1 MAQYELDFSLGD
13 TAKFVAKRISDNAQK
28 AVSKAVNATKSA
40 TESAGQ
46 WADKNLRSKL
56 EGKEAATFG
65 SSFTAPLLVTGYQA
79 AKKKAAEVGIPNWV
93 STARAFSEPADFDDL
108 VSKIFNGEKTYIQN
122 LPQGY
127 LSSKIPPKAPSP
139 IPESMIKD
147 TSNKVDGLTL
157 AGGALLGSVGALAT
171 MKAAHAIKDHSKKRR
186 EEKQRVREYNSA
198 RLAALEE
205 AGLSR
210 PGDYKNLAFPAGS
223 ERYAYSGDYSE
234 GDFAFEGIAKLGK
247 SIFKGVSKLGSS
259 IAGKL
264 GKKAA
269 ESVTEKTAEKVTE
282 KAAEATSKL
291 AEETAKKAAETAANT
306 AKSTAENI
314 SKAVN
319 DSKATNNPFKA
330 MSDMAKDSYS
340 DLHTGE
346 GKVGIRNK
354 SKEIFGDKG
363 SRAAARQSNYDTQY
377 THRTEGLG
385 RSISESVKNSGD
397 RHAQDSLKFEE
408 MAKSATD
415 QKSKDYFT
423 EMAGK
428 SRDKAFRSYNRS
440 NAISNFTKNASNIVS
455 RNRTIIKG
463 TVNSVKDWNKAR
475 ELNNLV
481 KYTQEKN
488 NSQVNQQMNQ

>member
-13 TAKFVAKRISDNAQK
+13 TAKAVAKRIIGNAQK
-28 AVSKAVNATKSA
+28 AGSKVANTIKSA
-40 TESAGQ
+40 TDSIGQ
-46 WADKNLRSKL
+46 WTGKNLKPKM
-56 EGKEAATFG
+56 EGKEAATFN
-65 SSFTAPLLVTGYQA
+65 SSLLTTFMVSADQA
-79 AKKKAAEVGIPNWV
+79 VKKKAEEKGIANLV
-93 STARAFSEPADFDDL
+93 ATAKAFSEPSDFDDL
-108 VSKIFNGEKTYIQN
+108 VSKIFNGEKTYMQH
-122 LPQGY
+122 LP
-127 LSSKIPPKAPSP
+127 SSPLPKAPSP
-139 IPESMIKD
+139 VPESMIKD
-147 TSNKVDGLTL
+147 TSNKIDGLTL

-269 ESVTEKTAEKVTE
+269 ESVTEKAAEKVTE
-282 KAAEATSKL
+282 KAAEATSKV

-330 MSDMAKDSYS
+330 MSDMAKNSYS
-340 DLHTGE
+340 DLNTGE
-346 GKVGIRNK
+346 GKVGVVDK
-354 SKEIFGDKG
+354 AKEFFGDKG
-363 SRAAARQSNYDTQY
+363 SRAAARQSNYDTKY
-377 THRTEGLG
+377 TQRSEGLG

-423 EMAGK
+423 EMANK
-428 SRDKAFRSYNRS
+428 SRDKAYTSYSRS
-440 NAISNFTKNASNIVS
+440 NAISNMTKSVSNVISKNRAFVKGGAEAIKSHAATQRLKAETENLNA
-455 RNRTIIKG
+455 RN
-463 TVNSVKDWNKAR
+463 
-475 ELNNLV
+475 
-481 KYTQEKN
+481 Q
-488 NSQVNQQMNQ
+488 SQVNQQLRYTN

>member
-13 TAKFVAKRISDNAQK
+13 TAKFVSERISTNA
-28 AVSKAVNATKSA
+28 SKVGSKVKSA
-40 TESAGQ
+40 VQSGVDSAGE
-46 WADKNLRSKL
+46 WADKNLKSSL
-56 EGKEAATFG
+56 ELKEAPTFA
-65 SSFTAPLLVTGYQA
+65 SSFAAPLLVTGYQA
-79 AKKKAAEVGIPNWV
+79 AKEKAAEKGIPNLV
-93 STARAFSEPADFDDL
+93 ATARAFSEPSDFDDL
-108 VSKIFNGEKTYIQN
+108 VRKIFDGEKTYIQQ
-122 LPQGY
+122 L
-127 LSSKIPPKAPSP
+127 PKAPTP
-139 IPESMIKD
+139 VPESMIKD
-147 TSNKVDGLTL
+147 TSNKIDGLTL

-210 PGDYKNLAFPAGS
+210 PGDYKNLAFPAGT

-282 KAAEATSKL
+282 KAAEATSKV

-340 DLHTGE
+340 DLNTGE
-346 GKVGIRNK
+346 GKVRFRDK
-354 SKEIFGDKG
+354 AKEFFGDKG
-363 SRAAARQSNYDTQY
+363 SRAAARQSNYDTKY
-377 THRTEGLG
+377 TQRSEGLG

-397 RHAQDSLKFEE
+397 KHAQDSLKFEE

>member
-13 TAKFVAKRISDNAQK
+13 TAKFVAKRISENAQK
-28 AVSKAVNATKSA
+28 AGSKAINST
-40 TESAGQ
+40 GQ
-46 WADKNLRSKL
+46 FIGKNLKPKM
-56 EGKEAATFG
+56 EGKEAPTFG

-79 AKKKAAEVGIPNWV
+79 VKKKASEKGLMNLLA
-93 STARAFSEPADFDDL
+93 TAKGFSESVDFDDIIRKL
-108 VSKIFNGEKTYIQN
+108 AEGGKTYIQN

-127 LSSKIPPKAPSP
+127 LSSKAMPKAPSP

-147 TSNKVDGLTL
+147 TSSKIDGLTL

-171 MKAAHAIKDHSKKRR
+171 MKAAYAIKDHSKKRK

-234 GDFAFEGIAKLGK
+234 GDFALGEGILKAGK
-247 SIFKGVSKLGSS
+247 ALFKGVSKVGKG

-264 GKKAA
+264 GEKAA
-269 ESVTEKTAEKVTE
+269 ESVTEKAAEKVTE
-282 KAAEATSKL
+282 KAAEATTKV
-291 AEETAKKAAETAANT
+291 AEETAKKAAETAADA

-319 DSKATNNPFKA
+319 ESKATNNPFKA

-340 DLHTGE
+340 DLNKGE
-346 GKVGIRNK
+346 GKVRFRDK
-354 SKEIFGDKG
+354 ASEFFGDKG
-363 SRAAARQSNYDTQY
+363 SRAAARQSNYDTKY
-377 THRTEGLG
+377 TQKAEGLG

-397 RHAQDSLKFEE
+397 KYAQDSLKFEE

-423 EMAGK
+423 EMANK
-428 SRDKAFRSYNRS
+428 SRDKAYTSYSRS
-440 NAISNFTKNASNIVS
+440 NAISNMTKSVSNVISKNRAFVKGGAEAIKSHAATQRLKAETENLNA
-455 RNRTIIKG
+455 RNQ
-463 TVNSVKDWNKAR
+463 A
-475 ELNNLV
+475 
-481 KYTQEKN
+481 
-488 NSQVNQQMNQ
+488 QVNQQLR

>member
-1 MAQYELDFSLGD
+1 MVQYELDFSLGD
-13 TAKFVAKRISDNAQK
+13 TAKFVSERISTNARK
-28 AVSKAVNATKSA
+28 AGSKVKSA
-40 TESAGQ
+40 VQSGVDSAGE
-46 WADKNLRSKL
+46 WANKNIKSSL
-56 EGKEAATFG
+56 ELKEAPTFA
-65 SSFTAPLLVTGYQA
+65 SSFTTPLAVTGYQA
-79 AKKKAAEVGIPNWV
+79 VKKKAAEKGIANLV
-93 STARAFSEPADFDDL
+93 ATAKAFSEPSDFDDL
-108 VSKIFNGEKTYIQN
+108 VRKIFDGEKTYIQQ
-122 LPQGY
+122 LPQKPP
-127 LSSKIPPKAPSP
+127 LPKAPTP
-139 IPESMIKD
+139 VPESMIKD
-147 TSNKVDGLTL
+147 PSNKIDGLTL

-210 PGDYKNLAFPAGS
+210 PGDYKNLAFPAGT

-282 KAAEATSKL
+282 KAAEATSKV

-346 GKVGIRNK
+346 GKVGVVNK
-354 SKEIFGDKG
+354 AKEFFGDKG
-363 SRAAARQSNYDTQY
+363 SRAAARQSNYDTKY
-377 THRTEGLG
+377 TQRSEGLG

-397 RHAQDSLKFEE
+397 KHAQDSLKFEE

>member
-13 TAKFVAKRISDNAQK
+13 TAKFVSERISTNARK
-28 AVSKAVNATKSA
+28 AGSKVKSA
-40 TESAGQ
+40 VQSGVDSAGE
-46 WADKNLRSKL
+46 WANKNIKSSL
-56 EGKEAATFG
+56 ELKEAPTFA
-65 SSFTAPLLVTGYQA
+65 SSFTAPLAVTGYQA
-79 AKKKAAEVGIPNWV
+79 VKKKAAEKGIANLV
-93 STARAFSEPADFDDL
+93 ATAKAFSEPSDFDDL
-108 VSKIFNGEKTYIQN
+108 VRQIFDGEKTYIQQ
-122 LPQGY
+122 LPKKPS
-127 LSSKIPPKAPSP
+127 LPKAPTP
-139 IPESMIKD
+139 VPESMIKD
-147 TSNKVDGLTL
+147 TSNKIDGLTL

-282 KAAEATSKL
+282 KAAEATSKV

-346 GKVGIRNK
+346 GKVRLGDK
-354 SKEIFGDKG
+354 AKEFFGDKG
-363 SRAAARQSNYDTQY
+363 SRAVARQSNYDTKY
-377 THRTEGLG
+377 TQRSEGLG

-423 EMAGK
+423 EMANK
-428 SRDKAFRSYNRS
+428 SRDKAYTSYSRS
-440 NAISNFTKNASNIVS
+440 NAISNMTKSVSNVISKNRAFVKGGAEAIKSHAATQRLKAETENLNA
-455 RNRTIIKG
+455 RN
-463 TVNSVKDWNKAR
+463 
-475 ELNNLV
+475 
-481 KYTQEKN
+481 Q
-488 NSQVNQQMNQ
+488 SQVNQQLRYTN

>member
-13 TAKFVAKRISDNAQK
+13 TAKFVSERISTNARK
-28 AVSKAVNATKSA
+28 AGSKVKSA
-40 TESAGQ
+40 VQSGVDSAGE
-46 WADKNLRSKL
+46 WANKNIKSSL
-56 EGKEAATFG
+56 ELKEAPTFA
-65 SSFTAPLLVTGYQA
+65 SSFTAPLAVTGYQA
-79 AKKKAAEVGIPNWV
+79 VKKKAAEKGIANLV
-93 STARAFSEPADFDDL
+93 ATAKAFSEPSDFDDL
-108 VSKIFNGEKTYIQN
+108 VRKIFDGEKTYIQQ
-122 LPQGY
+122 LPQKPP
-127 LSSKIPPKAPSP
+127 LPKAPTP
-139 IPESMIKD
+139 VPESMIKD
-147 TSNKVDGLTL
+147 TSNKIDGLTL

-171 MKAAHAIKDHSKKRR
+171 MKAAHAIKDRSKKRR

-210 PGDYKNLAFPAGS
+210 PGDYKNLAFPAGT

-269 ESVTEKTAEKVTE
+269 ESVTEEAAEKVTE
-282 KAAEATSKL
+282 KAAEATSKV
-291 AEETAKKAAETAANT
+291 AEETAKKAANT

-319 DSKATNNPFKA
+319 ESKATNNPFKA
-330 MSDMAKDSYS
+330 MSDMAKNSYS
-340 DLHTGE
+340 DLNTGE
-346 GKVGIRNK
+346 GKVRFRDK
-354 SKEIFGDKG
+354 AKEFFGDKG
-363 SRAAARQSNYDTQY
+363 SRAAARQSNYDTKY
-377 THRTEGLG
+377 TQRSEGLG

-397 RHAQDSLKFEE
+397 KHAQDSLKFEE

-423 EMAGK
+423 EMANK
-428 SRDKAFRSYNRS
+428 SRDKAYTSYSRS
-440 NAISNFTKNASNIVS
+440 NAISNMTKSVSNVISKNRAFVKGGAEAIKSHAATQRLKAETENLNA
-455 RNRTIIKG
+455 RN
-463 TVNSVKDWNKAR
+463 
-475 ELNNLV
+475 
-481 KYTQEKN
+481 Q
-488 NSQVNQQMNQ
+488 SQVNQQLRYTN

>member
-13 TAKFVAKRISDNAQK
+13 TAKFVSERISTNARK
-28 AVSKAVNATKSA
+28 AGSKVKSGVD
-40 TESAGQ
+40 SAGE
-46 WADKNLRSKL
+46 WANKNIKSSL
-56 EGKEAATFG
+56 ELKEAPTFA
-65 SSFTAPLLVTGYQA
+65 SSFTAPLAVTGYQA
-79 AKKKAAEVGIPNWV
+79 VKKKAAEKGIANLV
-93 STARAFSEPADFDDL
+93 ATAKAFSEPSDFDDL
-108 VSKIFNGEKTYIQN
+108 VSKIFNGEKTYIQQ
-122 LPQGY
+122 LP
-127 LSSKIPPKAPSP
+127 PNPRPNAPSP
-139 IPESMIKD
+139 VPESMIKD
-147 TSNKVDGLTL
+147 TSNKIDGLTL

-282 KAAEATSKL
+282 KAAEATSKV

-340 DLHTGE
+340 DLNTGE
-346 GKVGIRNK
+346 GKVRFRDK
-354 SKEIFGDKG
+354 AKEFFGGKG
-363 SRAAARQSNYDTQY
+363 SRAAARQSNYDTKY
-377 THRTEGLG
+377 TQRSEGLG

-397 RHAQDSLKFEE
+397 KHAQDSLKFEE

-423 EMAGK
+423 EMANK
-428 SRDKAFRSYNRS
+428 SRDKAYTSYSRS
-440 NAISNFTKNASNIVS
+440 NAISNMTKSVSNVISKNRAFVKGGAEAIKSHAATQRLKAETENLNA
-455 RNRTIIKG
+455 RN
-463 TVNSVKDWNKAR
+463 
-475 ELNNLV
+475 
-481 KYTQEKN
+481 Q
-488 NSQVNQQMNQ
+488 SQVNQQLRYTN